1 MPVLPSYRNQLIDL
15 LCESNDLFL
24 FEGTQAFNVL
34 RDQHLFMCLEILN
47 DFNTF
52 TLNQIF

>member
-1 MPVLPSYRNQLIDL
+1 MTDFYLR
-15 LCESNDLFL
+15 E
-24 FEGTQAFNVL
+24 TQAFNVL